1 MFHLLGFL
9 FIIII
14 AVLIIGVSIV
24 GTVLRA
30 LFGFGRRSASAPHT
44 YTTTGGRE
52 QQSTRRE
59 REEEEIYNAEENI
72 QPRKHKK
79 IFGKDEGEYVDFE
92 EIKE

>member
-14 AVLIIGVSIV
+14 AVLIIGISIV
-24 GTVLRA
+24 GTVLRTI
-30 LFGFGRRSASAPHT
+30 FGFGRRSAAPHT
-44 YTTTGGRE
+44 YSTSSGRE
-52 QQSTRRE
+52 QQSARRE

-79 IFGKDEGEYVDFE
+79 IFGQDEGEYVDFE